1 LDVIGP
7 PEWVM
12 PGQSVGARMTRI
24 VLVLCCAL
32 GPSVPTRAD
41 DPPAATRTPPPGNDL
56 TFRPTVIVRRGKHQ
70 GSGTVIASIPGES
83 LVLTASHVLEG
94 DGALYIEVHRYNLG
108 LERRTRAE
116 GWPREVPARVVAR
129 DRASDLAVIRVE
141 GFEAM
146 PYVARIAPGPAEPP
160 RGEAVVSVGIDLG
173 EALASW
179 GSRVFDYARI
189 DMGNGGGPRPF
200 LLVEKPPEHGRS
212 GGGLFTTDGTVVG
225 VCVGRAEIVRGRR
238 FGVFASSESIRRILH
253 ENNLEAAVARSV
265 ARRTSRP
272 APSPPTPNPPPPP
285 AVRPSTSG

>member
-1 LDVIGP
+1 
-7 PEWVM
+7 
-12 PGQSVGARMTRI
+12 MTRI

-41 DPPAATRTPPPGNDL
+41 DPPAATRTPPSGHDL

-108 LERRTRAE
+108 LEKRRSAE
-116 GWPREVPARVVAR
+116 GWPRKIPARVVAI
-129 DRASDLAVIRVE
+129 DRAADLAVLRVG

-146 PYVARIAPGPAEPP
+146 PYVARIAPGTGEAD

-173 EALASW
+173 ETLASW
-179 GSRVFDYARI
+179 SSRVIDYARI
-189 DMGNGGGPRPF
+189 DLGKGGGDRPF

-212 GGGLFTTDGTVVG
+212 GGGLFAADGTVVG
-225 VCVGRAEIVRGRR
+225 VCIGRAEVVRGTR
-238 FGVFASSESIRRILH
+238 FGVFASGASIRRILREH
-253 ENNLEAAVARSV
+253 ALDPAIARSA
-265 ARRTSRP
+265 ARRSPRPTPVERTSGT
-272 APSPPTPNPPPPP
+272 APSPPSPTPPPPP
-285 AVRPSTSG
+285 PVGRSSTPG

>member
-1 LDVIGP
+1 MIGGSLRRQLVGIALACAIALPAMADGP
-7 PEWVM
+7 P
-12 PGQSVGARMTRI
+12 A
-24 VLVLCCAL
+24 
-32 GPSVPTRAD
+32 PTRA
-41 DPPAATRTPPPGNDL
+41 APPGHDL

-108 LERRTRAE
+108 VERRQPAA
-116 GWPREVPARVVAR
+116 GWPREVPARVVAL
-129 DRASDLAVIRVE
+129 DKAADLAVIRVA

-146 PYVARIAPGPAEPP
+146 PYVARIAPGAGEPP

-173 EALASW
+173 ETLASW

-225 VCVGRAEIVRGRR
+225 VCVGRAEIIRGKR
-238 FGVFASSESIRRILH
+238 FGVFASSESIRRILREH
-253 ENNLEAAVARSV
+253 DLEAAVARSV
-265 ARRTSRP
+265 ARRVPRP
-272 APSPPTPNPPPPP
+272 APPSPTPPPPPP
-285 AVRPSTSG
+285 ARQATSG

>member
-1 LDVIGP
+1 MIGA
-7 PEWVM
+7 
-12 PGQSVGARMTRI
+12 GARRR
-24 VLVLCCAL
+24 LVGVAIAL
-32 GPSVPTRAD
+32 AIAAAPARAD
-41 DPPAATRTPPPGNDL
+41 EPPPARTPPPGHDL

-94 DGALYIEVHRYNLG
+94 DGPLYIEVHRYNLG
-108 LERRTRAE
+108 LERRQPAA
-116 GWPREVPARVVAR
+116 GWPREVPARVVAL
-129 DRASDLAVIRVE
+129 DKAADLAVIRVT

-146 PYVARIAPGPAEPP
+146 PYVARIAPGPGEPP

-173 EALASW
+173 ETLASW

-225 VCVGRAEIVRGRR
+225 VCVGRAEVVRGRR
-238 FGVFASSESIRRILH
+238 FGVFASSESIRRILSEH
-253 ENNLEAAVARSV
+253 DLEAAVARSA
-265 ARRTSRP
+265 ARRRPRP
-272 APSPPTPNPPPPP
+272 APSAPAPVPHPPPP
-285 AVRPSTSG
+285 AGQATSG